1 MIDTKHPGDS
11 EARAAIA
18 GMTAIYG
25 YSPAV
30 GDAVRCER
38 PFKDDF
44 ATGTVVEVNAAYV
57 LVEIDGERLAYY
69 PNELEYVCCN

>member
-1 MIDTKHPGDS
+1 MNQMTHPGDA

-18 GMTAIYG
+18 GMTITYG
-25 YSPAV
+25 YSPQV

-44 ATGTVVEVNAAYV
+44 ATGIVVEVNAAYV
-57 LVEIDGERLAYY
+57 LVEIEGERLAYY
-69 PNELEYVCCN
+69 AREVEYVGGN

>member
-1 MIDTKHPGDS
+1 MNHLTHPGDA

-18 GMTAIYG
+18 GMTTTYG
-25 YSPAV
+25 YSPAL

-38 PFKDDF
+38 PFRGDF

-57 LVEIDGERLAYY
+57 LVEIEGERLAYY
-69 PNELEYVCCN
+69 AHELEYVGGN